1 MIENELVALG
11 MLAGTIGYCI
21 GLVCGIVN
29 ERLRAA
35 DEREALRR
43 LAALEGTGTAAAW
56 RIKKGVQA

>member
-21 GLVCGIVN
+21 GLACGIVN

-43 LAALEGTGTAAAW
+43 GVAVEPTGTAAAW
-56 RIKKGVQA
+56 RIKKGVKP